1 MVEHILTGYRVL
13 DLTHVLAGP
22 TATRMMAEMGAEVI
36 KVEFPPLGDIARS
49 LPVKINGRSGYYV
62 QQNRGKKSISVDIK
76 TESGKLILE
85 DLIRCSDVL
94 IENFAPGVISRLG
107 FGWDKISQLNS
118 RVVMCSI
125 SAFGQ
130 EGEMSGL
137 PGFDYIASAYSGIMG
152 VTGEKTG
159 APSFPMA
166 GIGDV
171 MTGANA
177 FAAIGYALLHREKS
191 GKGQFL
197 DISLIDSYMH
207 CHEVNI
213 EVYELSQKKIIP
225 TRSGHHHYAV
235 CPLGL
240 FKGNSRYICIIALE
254 NQWSALCEAMGKPE
268 LIRNQKFC
276 TNEKRVEHS
285 VEVISIVQKWIDQ
298 VGDDD
303 KIIRLLE
310 EKRVPCG
317 PVLTVDEVVEN
328 KSYRARGTIR
338 KIVDPKLG
346 EFYLPGMPIR
356 FSDFEHNQPLEASSL
371 GEDNQAILE
380 GVLGYSPKKISDL
393 AKRKVIFSDSNT

>member
-1 MVEHILTGYRVL
+1 MVKHILTGYRVL

-76 TESGKLILE
+76 TESGKIVLE

-107 FGWDKISQLNS
+107 FSWERVSELNP

-130 EGEMSGL
+130 DGEMSGL

-152 VTGEKTG
+152 VTGESSG

-171 MTGANA
+171 MTGSNA

-197 DISLIDSYMH
+197 DVSLIDSYMH

-213 EVYELSQKKIIP
+213 EVYELSQKKLFPLVQAIIIMQ
-225 TRSGHHHYAV
+225 SV
-235 CPLGL
+235 
-240 FKGNSRYICIIALE
+240 
-254 NQWSALCEAMGKPE
+254 
-268 LIRNQKFC
+268 
-276 TNEKRVEHS
+276 HS
-285 VEVISIVQKWIDQ
+285 VFLK
-298 VGDDD
+298 
-303 KIIRLLE
+303 
-310 EKRVPCG
+310 
-317 PVLTVDEVVEN
+317 
-328 KSYRARGTIR
+328 
-338 KIVDPKLG
+338 
-346 EFYLPGMPIR
+346 
-356 FSDFEHNQPLEASSL
+356 
-371 GEDNQAILE
+371 E
-380 GVLGYSPKKISDL
+380 GQG
-393 AKRKVIFSDSNT
+393 IFVS